1 MGAIILNLF
10 KVTGSLGLFIYGMM
24 IMSEGVQK
32 VAGEKMK
39 SILRAMTNNRISG
52 VFTGFLT
59 TALIQSSSATTVM
72 IVSFVNAG
80 LLSLRQSVGVI
91 MGANIGTTV
100 TAVLITFFGFSNFS
114 ISNYTLPIL
123 AIGFPLLF
131 LKNEKFKN
139 WGEFLIGFALLFM
152 GLEALKNA
160 VPNELGPNIQQL
172 LSSLTGMG
180 YISILL
186 FVLIGTLLTIV
197 VQSSSAAIAIT
208 LTLCYKGFIPFEI
221 AAAIVLGENI
231 GTTITANIAAIVGN
245 VFAKRAAR
253 AHFIFNIFGVAWMLI
268 IFPFYLKAIEW
279 SMVHYTSL
287 GSPFQNVAAIN
298 WALVTFHISFNL
310 INTLIWIGFLGVIV
324 KVAEHMVPTRKEDDE
339 TFHLE
344 YIGSEIT
351 RSPELSL
358 EEAKKEVTTFGR
370 LITKMHKVIGSLLF
384 ESNQN
389 LRRLHIRIKEYEEL
403 SDHLEEEIATYLV
416 KVAEGRLSPSA
427 SITMRSILSIINDM
441 ERIADFYY
449 QMSKEIARLENKKIT
464 LTDEQVSS
472 LREMYNHIK
481 EALGIMNNNLNM
493 NYIQVSI
500 EKALTKERAINQS
513 KKNFR
518 KSHLKSIERKEYH
531 WKSGIIYIEIFNLM
545 EKIGNHIMDI
555 TEAIAGNLSKDEED
569 LPKVKVAGQ
578 SNE

>member
-1 MGAIILNLF
+1 MGEIILNIF
-10 KVTGSLGLFIYGMM
+10 KVAGALGLFIYGMM
-24 IMSEGVQK
+24 IMSDGIQK
-32 VAGEKMK
+32 VAGEQMK

-100 TAVLITFFGFSNFS
+100 TAVLITFFGFSKFS
-114 ISNYTLPIL
+114 ISSYTLPIL

-131 LKNEKFKN
+131 ARNEKFKH

-152 GLEALKNA
+152 GLDALKNT
-160 VPNELGPNIQQL
+160 VPNELGENVQQM
-172 LSSLTGMG
+172 LSSLTDLG
-180 YISILL
+180 YLSILL
-186 FVLIGTLLTIV
+186 FVVIGTLLTIM

-253 AHFIFNIFGVAWMLI
+253 AHFIFNIFGVLWMLI
-268 IFPFYLKAIEW
+268 LFPFYLKGINYL
-279 SMVHYTSL
+279 MVNFTSL
-287 GSPFQNVAAIN
+287 GSPFENVEAIN
-298 WALVTFHISFNL
+298 WALVAFHSSFNL
-310 INTLIWIGFLGVIV
+310 FNTLIWIGFIDLIV
-324 KVAEHMVPTRKEDDE
+324 RVAERMVPSKKDDDE

-351 RSPELSL
+351 RTPELSL
-358 EEAKKEVTTFGR
+358 EEAKKEVLTFGR
-370 LITKMHKVIGSLLF
+370 LISKMHQVTGSLLF
-384 ESNQN
+384 EPNPQN
-389 LRRLHIRIKEYEEL
+389 ARKLHLRIKEYEDL

-416 KVAEGRLSPSA
+416 KVAEGRLSPGS
-427 SITMRSILSIINDM
+427 SVIMRSILSIINDM

-449 QMSKEIARLENKKIT
+449 QMSQEIGRVNNKKISFT
-464 LTDEQVSS
+464 EGQFSK
-472 LREMYNHIK
+472 LRQIYGHID
-481 EALGIMNNNLNM
+481 EALAIMNENLKNDY
-493 NYIQVSI
+493 NRVNIDNALAK
-500 EKALTKERAINQS
+500 EKDINLLKVKF
-513 KKNFR
+513 KKF
-518 KSHLKSIERKEYH
+518 HLKSIERGEYH
-531 WKSGIIYIEIFNLM
+531 WKNGIVYTEIFNLL
-545 EKIGNHIMDI
+545 EKIGNHILDI
-555 TEAIAGNLSKDEED
+555 SEAIAGHVSKDEED
-569 LPKVKVAGQ
+569 LFTADDKKDQ
-578 SNE
+578 D